1 MVVRQAFESV
11 EDILNVVDSGLRIP
25 EVSKLCSQSG
35 PCRLVPVER
44 VFGEDRVRAENRLR
58 FFIFCG
64 DFEEGASPRDRLL
77 ILFDAQ
83 SFDTRSVYCSGDS

>member
-1 MVVRQAFESV
+1 MDGRQGFESV

-44 VFGEDRVRAENRLR
+44 VFGEDSVRAGNRLR
-58 FFIFCG
+58 FFICCSV
-64 DFEEGASPRDRLL
+64 FEESASPHDRLL
-77 ILFDAQ
+77 VLFDAQ
-83 SFDTRSVYCSGDS
+83 SFDTRSVYCSGNS